1 MQALIFYICFH
12 LFMNYYQHFRKSIF
26 LAFPI
31 MLSQLGHIIVGVVDS
46 LMVGR
51 LGTEELAAVS
61 LSNSFFGFV
70 LLFGIGLSYG
80 ITPLIASAK
89 GENKKKSIGNIL
101 YNGLF
106 INFLLAIFLSVIL
119 IISKYILLGLDQNKN
134 VLDLTFPYLNII
146 SISLIPLMIF
156 QTFRQY
162 IEGLGFTK
170 QPMIISVIANI
181 LNIILNYLLI
191 FGVWGFPRLEVL
203 GAGYASLISRVFMMI
218 CIILYVIRT
227 QKFNHLI
234 NKINF
239 VSIKRKIIVKILAI
253 GIPSGFQFVF
263 EVGAFSL
270 ATIMIGWFGAEALA
284 SHQIAL
290 NLASITYMIASGISA
305 SSMISLGYY
314 YGEKNYKDL
323 RKSGNVNFTI
333 VIIMMAIFGII
344 FFWFRKELPTLYID
358 NEKVLVLA
366 SNLIIIAALFQ
377 IPDGIQSV
385 GLGVLRGIRDTKV
398 PTLVTF
404 VAYWIIAIPLCYFL
418 GVMKNYGPIGIWVGL
433 MIGLWIAA
441 IFHLLRFNYITKK
454 IMK

>member
-1 MQALIFYICFH
+1 MD
-12 LFMNYYQHFRKSIF
+12 YYQHFKKSF
-26 LAFPI
+26 SLAFPI
-31 MLSQLGHIIVGVVDS
+31 MLSQLGHILVGVVDS
-46 LMVGR
+46 IMVGK

-70 LLFGIGLSYG
+70 LLFGMGISYG
-80 ITPLIASAK
+80 ITPLISSAK
-89 GENKKKSIGNIL
+89 GEDKKKSIGIIL

-106 INFLLAIFLSVIL
+106 INFLFAVFLTLIL
-119 IISKYILLGLDQNKN
+119 IVSKYLLIELDQNKN
-134 VLDLTFPYLNII
+134 VLDLTFPYLDII

-170 QPMIISVIANI
+170 EPMIISIIANL

-191 FGVWGFPRLEVL
+191 FGVWGFPRLEIL
-203 GAGYASLISRVFMMI
+203 GAGYASLISRVFMMF
-218 CIILYVIRT
+218 CVILLVMRN
-227 QKFNHLI
+227 QKFNFFI
-234 NKINF
+234 NKLNF
-239 VSIKRKIIVKILAI
+239 IFFKRKIINKILAI

-263 EVGAFSL
+263 EVGAFSVG
-270 ATIMIGWFGAEALA
+270 TIMIGWFGAEALA
-284 SHQIAL
+284 AHQIAL

-305 SSMISLGYY
+305 SSMISLGYF
-314 YGEKNYKDL
+314 YGKKNYDDL
-323 RKSGNVNFTI
+323 QKSGYINFI
-333 VIIMMAIFGII
+333 MVSVMMAFFGFLFIL
-344 FFWFRKELPTLYID
+344 FRSELPTLYID

-385 GLGVLRGIRDTKV
+385 GLGVLRGIRDTKI

-404 VAYWIIAIPLCYFL
+404 ISYWIIAIPISYFI
-418 GVMKNYGPIGIWVGL
+418 GVVNNYGPIGIWIGL

-441 IFHLLRFNYITKK
+441 IFHLIRFNYITKK
-454 IMK
+454 IIK